1 MQVETREDQAALW
14 NGIAGHAWVDGQDLL
29 DRLFAPFER
38 LLVEG
43 ACAQAAREV
52 LDIGCGTGSTTVAI
66 ARALGEAARC
76 TGVDISAPMIEAARA
91 RAGWEGAS
99 ADFVLAD
106 AETHHFEPNRF
117 DRPDR
122 FDRIVSRFGVM
133 FFGDPIAAFANLRR
147 SAQRGAALD
156 LIVWRGAGDNPF
168 MTAAERAAA
177 PLLPCLPARKPD
189 EPGQFGF
196 ADPERVRSI
205 LEQGGWSGIEIRP
218 LDVPCAMPETELE
231 RYFTRL
237 GPLGR
242 VIGQVEPPVR
252 DQLIKTVRGAFDRY
266 LHQGEVRFIAACWQI
281 AGRAS

>member
-1 MQVETREDQAALW
+1 MQIEAPGDQAELW
-14 NGIAGHAWVDGQDLL
+14 NGTAGHAWVDGQDLL

-52 LDIGCGTGSTTVAI
+52 LDIGCGTGSTTVAV
-66 ARALGEAARC
+66 AHALGNAARC
-76 TGVDISAPMIEAARA
+76 TGVDISTPMIEAARA

-99 ADFVLAD
+99 ADFILAD
-106 AETHHFEPNRF
+106 AETHRFEQN
-117 DRPDR
+117 R

-133 FFGDPIAAFANLRR
+133 FFGDPVAAFANLRR
-147 SAQRGAALD
+147 SARRGAALD
-156 LIVWRGAGDNPF
+156 LIAWRSAGDNPF

-177 PLLPCLPARKPD
+177 PLLPCLPARKPG

-196 ADPERVRSI
+196 ADPERVRFI
-205 LEQGGWSGIEIRP
+205 LEQSGWSGVEIRP
-218 LDVPCAMPETELE
+218 LDIPCAMPEAELE

-242 VIGQVEPPVR
+242 VIDQVDAAIRERLVEVVR
-252 DQLIKTVRGAFDRY
+252 AAFQPY
-266 LHQGEVRFIAACWQI
+266 VHEGEVRFTAACWRI
-281 AGRAS
+281 AGFAG

>member
-1 MQVETREDQAALW
+1 MQVKAPEDQAVLW
-14 NGIAGHAWVDGQDLL
+14 NGSAGHAWVDEQDLL

-43 ACAQAAREV
+43 ASAQAAREV

-66 ARALGEAARC
+66 ARALGETARC
-76 TGVDISAPMIEAARA
+76 TGIDISAPMIEAARA

-99 ADFVLAD
+99 ADFILAD
-106 AETHHFEPNRF
+106 AGTYRFE
-117 DRPDR
+117 PDR
-122 FDRIVSRFGVM
+122 FDRIMSRFGVM
-133 FFGDPIAAFANLRR
+133 FFADPIGAFANLRR
-147 SAQRGAALD
+147 SARRGAALD
-156 LIVWRGAGDNPF
+156 LIVWRSAEDNPF

-177 PLLPCLPARKPD
+177 PLLPCLPARKPG

-218 LDVPCAMPETELE
+218 LDIPCAMPETELE

-252 DQLIKTVRGAFDRY
+252 DHLIEAVRAAFDGY
-266 LHQGEVRFIAACWQI
+266 VYQGEVRFTAACWRI
-281 AGRAS
+281 AGHAG

>member
-1 MQVETREDQAALW
+1 MQAQAPEDQAALW
-14 NGIAGHAWVDGQDLL
+14 NGTAGHAWVDGQDLL

-43 ACAQAAREV
+43 ACAQAARDV

-66 ARALGEAARC
+66 ARALREASRC

-91 RAGWEGAS
+91 RAGWEGVS
-99 ADFVLAD
+99 ADFILAD
-106 AETHHFEPNRF
+106 AQTHRFE
-117 DRPDR
+117 PDR

-133 FFGDPIAAFANLRR
+133 FFGDPVAAFTNLRR
-147 SAQRGAALD
+147 CARQGAALD

-196 ADPERVRSI
+196 ADPERVRYI

-218 LDVPCAMPETELE
+218 LDVPCAMREAELE

-242 VIGQVEPPVR
+242 VIGQVEAPMR
-252 DQLIKTVRGAFDRY
+252 DRLIETVRAAFDRY
-266 LHQGEVRFIAACWQI
+266 LHRGEVRFTAACWQI
-281 AGRAS
+281 AARAD

>member
-1 MQVETREDQAALW
+1 MQAEAPEDQAALW
-14 NGIAGHAWVDGQDLL
+14 NGTAGHAWVDGQDLL

-43 ACAQAAREV
+43 ASAQAAREV
-52 LDIGCGTGSTTVAI
+52 LDIGCGTGSTTVGI

-99 ADFVLAD
+99 ADFILAD
-106 AETHHFEPNRF
+106 AETHRFEPN
-117 DRPDR
+117 R

-133 FFGDPIAAFANLRR
+133 FFADPVAAFANLRR
-147 SAQRGAALD
+147 SARRGAALD
-156 LIVWRGAGDNPF
+156 LIAWRGAGDNPF

-177 PLLPCLPARKPD
+177 PLLPCLPVRKPD

-196 ADPERVRSI
+196 ADPERVRYI

-218 LDVPCAMPETELE
+218 LDIPCAMPETELE

-252 DQLIKTVRGAFDRY
+252 DRLIEAVRPAFDRY
-266 LHQGEVRFIAACWQI
+266 LHQKEVRFTAACWQI
-281 AGRAS
+281 AGRAG